1 MSLRPHRRAL
11 RGIERD
17 LACSDPHLNMLF
29 ASFTHLAGGTKMP
42 RIEMIG
48 AWPVRLVRWL
58 GRRADRYLE
67 GTDGRARPR
76 TLP

>member
-1 MSLRPHRRAL
+1 MSLRLRQRVL

-17 LACSDPHLNMLF
+17 LARSDPHLNMLF

-42 RIEMIG
+42 HIEMIG

-67 GTDGRARPR
+67 GTDGHAQPR